1 MKALRNLLKNKLVLD
16 IGFVLIVLLLAKV
29 TLYFI
34 A

>member
-1 MKALRNLLKNKLVLD
+1 MKVSKNLLENELVLN
-16 IGFVLIVLLLAKV
+16 IALVFIVLLLGKV

>member
-1 MKALRNLLKNKLVLD
+1 MKVSKNLLENELVLN
-16 IGFVLIVLLLAKV
+16 IGFVLIVLLLGKV

>member
-1 MKALRNLLKNKLVLD
+1 MKSLRNLLENELVLN

>member
-1 MKALRNLLKNKLVLD
+1 MKSSRNLLENELVLN
-16 IGFVLIVLLLAKV
+16 IGLVLIVFLLGKV

>member
-1 MKALRNLLKNKLVLD
+1 MKSSRNLLENELVLN
-16 IGFVLIVLLLAKV
+16 IGFVLIVLLLGKV